1 MKSLVY
7 KSGKKKYCHN
17 TPVRKVYELSGALN
31 LTSYTFYLRSH
42 MTAAED
48 MSLKAQKKMEEKY
61 KQGLK
66 HKVLIHY

>member
-1 MKSLVY
+1 
-7 KSGKKKYCHN
+7 
-17 TPVRKVYELSGALN
+17 
-31 LTSYTFYLRSH
+31 